1 MSMEQETV
9 IQSAN
14 ETGQALQTLMNELEK
29 GRQSGEA
36 QDWLTLEEAEAKVLE
51 KSNT

>member
-14 ETGQALQTLMNELEK
+14 ETGRTLQVLMNELEK
-29 GRQSGEA
+29 GRQSGESRG
-36 QDWLTLEEAEAKVLE
+36 WLALEEVEAELLE
-51 KSNT
+51 KSIT